1 MEGVR
6 MRKGRVRRRGRGVLQ
21 PREWDCDEDS
31 NCGST
36 VELTLAISSLLR
48 NWLVEKQISVR

>member
-6 MRKGRVRRRGRGVLQ
+6 MRKGRVRRRGRGALQ